1 MKKLVLAALAI
12 GAMAACTKSN
22 VQFEQPGEIAFQPV
36 AQKATKAAVDG
47 TVYPVDESFIVW
59 AWWDDVAPS
68 DNPTY
73 ANYTAAKYIN
83 EGKFIARDNFNWG
96 GETPYYW
103 PTSGSLVFAGYSPA
117 DANATSFG
125 YSVENQKFTVDDYI
139 QDTDISKTNDL
150 MWFDVMKSY
159 LKNPG
164 GAEDLAKG
172 VPVVFKH
179 ALSWLTFNFV
189 LDKEITNHQWEITG
203 ITLKQV
209 NTKGDFEAV
218 KSDKAADAGTWI
230 LSTNAADKA
239 DMTVYTKTGGAAEY
253 ITTTSTPY
261 ENTENGVVVIPQQCV
276 KLHVNYNLRAS
287 TGVVIPQEVTLDLTA
302 GTDRSNWLPGKH
314 YVYTVVFGA
323 NEILV
328 SPSVHDWED
337 VPVANIPVI

>member
-1 MKKLVLAALAI
+1 MKKFVIAALAI

-22 VQFEQPGEIAFQPV
+22 VKFEQPGEISFQPV

-47 TVYPVDESFIVW
+47 TVYPVEENFKVW
-59 AWWDDVAPS
+59 AWWDDATPK

-73 ANYTAAKYIN
+73 ADYKDYPYISA
-83 EGKFIARDNFNWG
+83 GKFIHRDAYNWG

-125 YSVENQKFTVDDYI
+125 YSVENQEFTVGDYI

-189 LDKEITNHQWEITG
+189 LDSEITNHKWEVTG
-203 ITLKQV
+203 VILKQV
-209 NTKGDFEAV
+209 NTKADFTSTKLDNYKWDLSE
-218 KSDKAADAGTWI
+218 DDADM
-230 LSTNAADKA
+230 K
-239 DMTVYTKTGGAAEY
+239 DMTVYAKSSGATAQY
-253 ITTTSTPY
+253 ITTTSTKY
-261 ENTENGVVVIPQQCV
+261 ENVDNGVVVIPQSCV
-276 KLHVNYNLRAS
+276 KLLVKYNLTAS

-302 GTDRSNWLPGKH
+302 GTDGTAWLPGKH

-328 SPSVHDWED
+328 SPSVCDWED
-337 VPVANIPVI
+337 VPVDNIPVQ

>member
-47 TVYPVDESFIVW
+47 TVYPVDKSFKVW

-68 DNPTY
+68 DEPIY
-73 ANYTAAKYIN
+73 ANYTKQYIDA
-83 EGKFIARDNFNWG
+83 GKFIAKDNFNWG

-117 DANATSFG
+117 DAEGTFNYILDITTFKAEG
-125 YSVENQKFTVDDYI
+125 YVQSEKVSE
-139 QDTDISKTNDL
+139 TNDL
-150 MWFDVMKSY
+150 MWFDVERSH

-164 GAEDLAKG
+164 TGDKKG

-189 LDKEITNHQWEITG
+189 LDKEIENHQWEITG
-203 ITLKQV
+203 VTLKQV
-209 NTKGDFEAV
+209 NTKGNFEAV
-218 KSDKAADAGTWI
+218 KSDKAADAGTWT
-230 LSTNAADKA
+230 LSTDAADKK
-239 DMTVYTKTGGAAEY
+239 DMTVYTKTGDATSRF

-276 KLHVNYNLRAS
+276 KLHVNYNLTAS

-302 GTDRSNWLPGKH
+302 GTDGSNWLTGKH